1 MAERSFNTLFL
12 CTGNSARS
20 IIAESLLRH
29 WGGRRFRAC
38 SAGSRPRGEVH
49 PLALEILQRL
59 ELPVDGLHSK
69 GWEVFAGAQA
79 PRLDFVITVCDRAR
93 GEACPVWPGQ
103 PLIAHWGVADPV
115 GVEGDAVQRLAAFRR
130 TVRELENRIR
140 LFVSLPIESLDALAL
155 EGELARIGRLAP
167 DGD

>member
-79 PRLDFVITVCDRAR
+79 ARLDFVITVCDRAR

-115 GVEGDAVQRLAAFRR
+115 GTEGDAVQRLAAFRR